1 MSSNIITEAEKTL
14 LIKDMTI
21 GFPVVILEQVCE
33 VCYKKFET
41 RAAKR
46 SHFRTHHKLEES
58 FCMKDIDEGNET
70 GPEEF
75 PDEDP
80 IEKTEVQV
88 DGRTREASQQLQFSF
103 FVSKKMMKTKDG
115 WPFERTTILVNIKGK
130 DKIRLKKDKT
140 RVKRRH

>member
-1 MSSNIITEAEKTL
+1 
-14 LIKDMTI
+14 
-21 GFPVVILEQVCE
+21 
-33 VCYKKFET
+33 
-41 RAAKR
+41 
-46 SHFRTHHKLEES
+46 
-58 FCMKDIDEGNET
+58 MKDIDEGNET

-103 FVSKKMMKTKDG
+103 FVSKKVMKTEDG
-115 WPFERTTILVNIKGK
+115 WPFERTTILVNIKDK
-130 DKIRLKKDKT
+130 DKIRLKKNKT